1 MQVRKNG
8 HYKEIIKHS
17 IAWIF
22 ITLIF
27 GLLQLWLSIANN
39 FFKSDGYSFDNYFLA
54 GVLLFFCSGLVVDVS
69 FQVWIKLGI
78 RSNSIADV
86 LFHIV
91 LPILILIAITTI
103 YFNTISIQSLNYKI
117 KQAQLWTFGFSIAYS
132 IFSKLRMES
141 ATLMSN
147 SR

>member
-1 MQVRKNG
+1 MPRDEHNIRKKIFINC
-8 HYKEIIKHS
+8 

-39 FFKSDGYSFDNYFLA
+39 WFKSNQSNLDNYFLA
-54 GVLLFFCSGLVVDVS
+54 GVLLFFCSGMVVDVS
-69 FQVWIKLGI
+69 FQVWVKLGI
-78 RSNSIADV
+78 RKDSIIDV

-91 LPILILIAITTI
+91 LPILLLIAITTI
-103 YFNTISIQSLNYKI
+103 YFNTISIQNLNHKI
-117 KQAQLWTFGFSIAYS
+117 KNAQLIILFFSIGYS

-141 ATLMSN
+141 ATLTSN